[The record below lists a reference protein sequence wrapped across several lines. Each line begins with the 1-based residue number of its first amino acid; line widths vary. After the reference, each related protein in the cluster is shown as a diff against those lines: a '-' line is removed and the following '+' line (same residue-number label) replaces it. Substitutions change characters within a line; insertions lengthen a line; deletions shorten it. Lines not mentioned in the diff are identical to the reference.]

1 MSRSYLIRISS
12 FIILCLSLT
21 ACPEK
26 SPPVTQNDISDSI
39 LLVAQA
45 QTKPSKTVKKSNES
59 PESARVHPKPTP
71 KPVPKTRHSKSKTAH
86 SKSKTAHSKSKT
98 AHSKSKTTHSKS
110 KTTKKAT
117 PHKNSPAPQNKSK
130 MPPPPT

>member
-98 AHSKSKTTHSKS
+98 THSKS